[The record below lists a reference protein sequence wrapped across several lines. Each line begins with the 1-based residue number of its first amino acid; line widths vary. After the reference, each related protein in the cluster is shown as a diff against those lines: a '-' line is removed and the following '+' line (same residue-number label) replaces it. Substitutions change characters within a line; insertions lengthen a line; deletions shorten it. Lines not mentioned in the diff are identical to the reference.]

1 MRKTETTT
9 SYHHGVYGA
18 TRNQPATHQHQPDM
32 GMHAEA
38 TTPALA
44 LDIQAVSKRFGKEAK
59 PRRFWD
65 SNTQDTPTAPVT
77 LAVDTVGLQVRR
89 GEIFGLLGANG
100 SGKST
105 LIRLVSTLLEP
116 DAGSI
121 HVFGYDI
128 AQHPRAVQRMINR
141 VSVEAS
147 FFKKLSALENL
158 LYAARLYDLSA
169 GEARQQ
175 AIAILRQLGLS
186 EKRLYEP
193 LEHMSRGM
201 QQKVAIARGLL
212 TAPVLLLL
220 DEPTTGLDPR
230 SKQDVQRF
238 VLKMRRDHATTVFL
252 TTHDMD
258 EADRL
263 CDRIAIIDKGRIV
276 ALDTP
281 AALKQQVGAQQGT
294 NGATTMEAV
303 FLALTGRSI
312 EDDFD
317 PDEPAP
323 ATAGDTLPASAI
335 SAMEE

>member
-1 MRKTETTT
+1 MTVQHLTEPPAA
-9 SYHHGVYGA
+9 YPVHHPPSA
-18 TRNQPATHQHQPDM
+18 AAPAQTALEIVEVLKEF
-32 GMHAEA
+32 GRHAA
-38 TTPALA
+38 RP
-44 LDIQAVSKRFGKEAK
+44 
-59 PRRFWD
+59 RFWRRA
-65 SNTQDTPTAPVT
+65 SGTPPRITR
-77 LAVDTVGLQVRR
+77 AVDNISLEIRR

-105 LIRLVSTLLEP
+105 LIRLISTLLVP

-121 HVFGYDI
+121 RVFGRDVQ
-128 AQHPRAVQRMINR
+128 QHQREVQRMLNR

-158 LYAARLYDLSA
+158 QYAARLYDLPIAQARRDAVRILA
-169 GEARQQ
+169 G
-175 AIAILRQLGLS
+175 LGLS

-193 LEHMSRGM
+193 LENMSRGM

-212 TAPVLLLL
+212 TSPVLLLL

-238 VLKMRRDHATTVFL
+238 VQQMRAEHDTTIFL

-263 CDRIAIIDKGRIV
+263 CDRIAVIDSGRVV

-281 AALKQQVGAQQGT
+281 EGLKRSVGARSGS
-294 NGATTMEAV
+294 NGATTMEEV
-303 FLALTGRSI
+303 FLALTGKSL
-312 EDDFD
+312 DDD
-317 PDEPAP
+317 DLQPAEG
-323 ATAGDTLPASAI
+323 A
-335 SAMEE
+335 

>member
-1 MRKTETTT
+1 MIHDVVK
-9 SYHHGVYGA
+9 S
-18 TRNQPATHQHQPDM
+18 
-32 GMHAEA
+32 
-38 TTPALA
+38 
-44 LDIQAVSKRFGKEAK
+44 FGKSEK
-59 PRRFWD
+59 TGRFWKRP
-65 SNTQDTPTAPVT
+65 SPNAAPST
-77 LAVDTVGLQVRR
+77 LAVDHISITVQR

-105 LIRLVSTLLEP
+105 LIRLISTLLVP
-116 DAGSI
+116 DSGQIS
-121 HVFGYDI
+121 VFGLD
-128 AQHPRAVQRMINR
+128 VQRDERSVQRLLNR

-158 LYAARLYDLSA
+158 MYAARLYDLPA
-169 GEARQQ
+169 GQARRD
-175 AIAILRQLGLS
+175 AIHILAGLGLK

-212 TAPVLLLL
+212 TAPVVLLL

-238 VLKMRRDHATTVFL
+238 VLSMRQEHDTTVFL

-263 CDRIAIIDKGRIV
+263 CDRIAVINSGQIV

-281 AALKQQVGAQQGT
+281 DELKR
-294 NGATTMEAV
+294 ATGERIGKLGSATMEDV
-303 FLALTGRSI
+303 FLELTGRSLD
-312 EDDFD
+312 DDFD
-317 PDEPAP
+317 QSSNEHDGNA
-323 ATAGDTLPASAI
+323 A
-335 SAMEE
+335 

>member
-1 MRKTETTT
+1 VIT
-9 SYHHGVYGA
+9 SQPVATSIGA
-18 TRNQPATHQHQPDM
+18 
-32 GMHAEA
+32 GMPRPGDAE
-38 TTPALA
+38 PALEIVGA
-44 LDIQAVSKRFGKEAK
+44 LKRFGKEDQNKQSFWKRGARK
-59 PRRFWD
+59 PREM
-65 SNTQDTPTAPVT
+65 TV
-77 LAVDTVGLQVRR
+77 AVDHMNITVPR

-105 LIRLVSTLLEP
+105 LIRLVSTLLIP
-116 DAGSI
+116 DGGEI
-121 HVFGYDI
+121 RVFGHDVLRKERYV
-128 AQHPRAVQRMINR
+128 RRLINR

-158 LYAARLYDLSA
+158 MYAARLYDLPA
-169 GEARQQ
+169 AEARERS
-175 AIAILRQLGLS
+175 IYILRKIGMG

-238 VLKMRRDHATTVFL
+238 ILRMRREHDTTVFL

-263 CDRIAIIDKGRIV
+263 CDRIAVIDNGKIV

-281 AALKQQVGAQQGT
+281 AALKQQIGARIGK
-294 NGATTMEAV
+294 NGSTTMEDV
-303 FLALTGRSI
+303 FLTLTGKSLD
-312 EDDFD
+312 DDFEVESD
-317 PDEPAP
+317 FA
-323 ATAGDTLPASAI
+323 
-335 SAMEE
+335 EEA

>member
-1 MRKTETTT
+1 MITTQPST
-9 SYHHGVYGA
+9 TQLGA
-18 TRNQPATHQHQPDM
+18 RALIPGD
-32 GMHAEA
+32 G
-38 TTPALA
+38 TPALEIVGA
-44 LDIQAVSKRFGKEAK
+44 LKRFGKEEK
-59 PRRFWD
+59 QKRPFWKRGARQP
-65 SNTQDTPTAPVT
+65 SEMTV
-77 LAVDTVGLQVRR
+77 AVDHMNITVRR

-105 LIRLVSTLLEP
+105 LIRLVSTLLIP
-116 DAGSI
+116 DGGEI
-121 HVFGYDI
+121 RVFGHDVRREE
-128 AQHPRAVQRMINR
+128 RAVRRMINR

-158 LYAARLYDLSA
+158 MYAARLYDLPA
-169 GEARQQ
+169 ATARER
-175 AIAILRQLGLS
+175 AVYILRKLGLG

-212 TAPVLLLL
+212 TSPLLLLL

-238 VLKMRRDHATTVFL
+238 VLRMRRDHETTVFL

-263 CDRIAIIDKGRIV
+263 CDRIAIIDNGKIV

-281 AALKQQVGAQQGT
+281 AGLKRTIGT
-294 NGATTMEAV
+294 QNGKNGSTSMEDV
-303 FLALTGRSI
+303 FMALTGKSLD
-312 EDDFD
+312 DDFEAEED
-317 PDEPAP
+317 FNDDDE
-323 ATAGDTLPASAI
+323 
-335 SAMEE
+335 

>member
-1 MRKTETTT
+1 MHSST
-9 SYHHGVYGA
+9 
-18 TRNQPATHQHQPDM
+18 NQPGARPIVPEE
-32 GMHAEA
+32 GM
-38 TTPALA
+38 PALEIV
-44 LDIQAVSKRFGKEAK
+44 DAVKRFGKEDSQK
-59 PRRFWD
+59 RPFWKRGAH
-65 SNTQDTPTAPVT
+65 SPPAMT
-77 LAVDTVGLQVRR
+77 LAVDQMNISVRR

-105 LIRLVSTLLEP
+105 LIRLVSTLLIP
-116 DAGSI
+116 DGGEI
-121 HVFGYDI
+121 RVFGHDV
-128 AQHPRAVQRMINR
+128 QRDERAVRRLINR

-158 LYAARLYDLSA
+158 MYAARLYDLPA
-169 GEARQQ
+169 AAARER
-175 AIAILRQLGLS
+175 AIYILRKLGLS

-238 VLKMRRDHATTVFL
+238 ILRMRREHETTVFL

-263 CDRIAIIDKGRIV
+263 CDRIAIIDNGRIV

-281 AALKQQVGAQQGT
+281 AALKQTIGAQSGR
-294 NGATTMEAV
+294 NGATTMEEV
-303 FLALTGRSI
+303 FLALTGKSLD
-312 EDDFD
+312 DDFEVEED
-317 PDEPAP
+317 VVVDDE
-323 ATAGDTLPASAI
+323 
-335 SAMEE
+335 